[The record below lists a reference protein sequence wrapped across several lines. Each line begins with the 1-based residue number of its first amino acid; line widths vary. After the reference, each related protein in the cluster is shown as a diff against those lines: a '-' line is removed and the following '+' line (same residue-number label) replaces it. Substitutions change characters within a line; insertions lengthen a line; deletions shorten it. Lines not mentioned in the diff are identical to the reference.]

1 MNCWSAKRRIAEYV
15 DKRLQ
20 TAGRSRVSAHLAECE
35 SCSLEFE
42 QIGLVRTTL
51 SELPVPVP
59 PAHLRAS
66 LQVKASQQR
75 RTIRRHNGSR
85 FQEFLAGWKLR
96 LSQLMRP
103 LTIPATG
110 GILSSFIL
118 FGALALTIETTT
130 QGVTYEVPVMYA
142 DHMNAN
148 LVPMELRSSVV
159 LNMILDGNGRIT
171 DYSVRDASVSYIG
184 NPMRLQS
191 NNNIALPGFETV
203 LAAAH
208 PVTRDIS
215 IKFTPLV
222 FRQ

>member
-1 MNCWSAKRRIAEYV
+1 MTCWRAKRRIAEYV
-15 DKRLQ
+15 DRRLP
-20 TAGRSRVSAHLAECE
+20 TTERSRVAAHLAECE

-42 QIGLVRTTL
+42 QVSLVRSTL
-51 SELPVPVP
+51 AELPVALP
-59 PAHLRAS
+59 PASLRAA

-75 RTIRRHNGSR
+75 RTISRHNGSR
-85 FQEFLAGWKLR
+85 FQELLAEWKFR
-96 LSQLMRP
+96 VDQLMRP

-118 FGALALTIETTT
+118 FGALALTIGTTT
-130 QGVTYEVPVMYA
+130 RGVTYEVPVMYA

-171 DYSVRDASVSYIG
+171 DYSVQDSSASYVG
-184 NPMRLQS
+184 NPMRLQG
-191 NNNIALPGFETV
+191 NNISLPAFSTV
-203 LAAAH
+203 LAVAH